1 MDKATNIP
9 TRKEVEL
16 RTVKDWMRKTHEQRM
31 AQEATPPALP
41 CRDPAAIDTELL
53 ATVRTYLAA
62 SKAGVHE
69 LTLMPI
75 VARVAALAWVLHPEL
90 NEVGA
95 QGYAWELI
103 ASVKMEEGL

>member
-1 MDKATNIP
+1 MDKDSAIP
-9 TRKEVEL
+9 TRKDVEVN
-16 RTVKDWMRKTHEQRM
+16 TVKDWMRKTHDKRM
-31 AQEATPPALP
+31 AMLDAPPVVPVRSPAT
-41 CRDPAAIDTELL
+41 IDTELL

-75 VARVAALAWVLHPEL
+75 VARVAALVWVLHPEL

-103 ASVKMEEGL
+103 TGVKKGDEE